1 MEPVAQ
7 TLVRIAGSNASQH
20 NRQFVVNPNAGNP
33 QNSRQRLARPHAAKS
48 PALPFMKRLIS
59 LLPWLLL
66 AILLSGIAAS
76 WVTGGVLADL
86 MNTEQTAAD
95 RVERLQSFFRDAGAL
110 APLAYVIFVI
120 AEVVIAPIPGL
131 MLYAPGGLIFGPWYG
146 GALALFANMIGAGLA
161 CSLTR
166 TAGHRWLD
174 RIAGHESMENL
185 QEVLNRRGLWVI
197 VLLRLNPLT
206 STDLLSYAAGFT
218 RIPVWHVMLATGLG
232 MAPLCFVQSWLS
244 DSIFNR
250 WPNLLWPMLIAGLVY
265 LIVVSI
271 VLARMVKQ
279 K

>member
-1 MEPVAQ
+1 
-7 TLVRIAGSNASQH
+7 
-20 NRQFVVNPNAGNP
+20 
-33 QNSRQRLARPHAAKS
+33 
-48 PALPFMKRLIS
+48 MKRLIS

-120 AEVVIAPIPGL
+120 A
-131 MLYAPGGLIFGPWYG
+131 
-146 GALALFANMIGAGLA
+146 
-161 CSLTR
+161 
-166 TAGHRWLD
+166 
-174 RIAGHESMENL
+174 
-185 QEVLNRRGLWVI
+185 
-197 VLLRLNPLT
+197 
-206 STDLLSYAAGFT
+206 
-218 RIPVWHVMLATGLG
+218 
-232 MAPLCFVQSWLS
+232 
-244 DSIFNR
+244 
-250 WPNLLWPMLIAGLVY
+250 GLVY